1 MAEPVLHIPI
11 YPHLRMEVNDT
22 ALIAQLAKRNEAAFE
37 QVFKTHFKNLHAY
50 ACSILKDDMAAEE
63 MVQNVFFKL
72 WDRSES
78 IHIAGS
84 LAAYLYRAVN
94 NESLNYLKH
103 QKVKEAHALHVA
115 YISPAQRDTPSKTL
129 QAKELEARLHKALNE
144 LPEQCRTIFQ
154 MSRFEELRYREI
166 AERLGLSVKTVEAQ
180 MGKALRV
187 LREKLADLLPLIIWL
202 LLTLVP
208 LAAKTTAKTKY
219 EVFNKPS
226 CFVAPSCLSGLNTLF
241 PNPQKPRS

>member
-1 MAEPVLHIPI
+1 MPL
-11 YPHLRMEVNDT
+11 YPHLHMEVNDT
-22 ALIAQLAKRNEAAFE
+22 ALVAQLAKRNEAAFE

-63 MVQNVFFKL
+63 AVQNVFFKL
-72 WDRSES
+72 WDRSENLT
-78 IHIAGS
+78 IGGS

-115 YISPAQRDTPSKTL
+115 YISPAHRDTPSKTL
-129 QAKELEARLHKALNE
+129 QAKELEGRLHKALNE

-166 AERLGLSVKTVEAQ
+166 AERMGLSVKTVEAQ
-180 MGKALRV
+180 MSKALRV
-187 LREKLADLLPLIIWL
+187 LREKLADLMPLIIWL

-208 LAAKTTAKTKY
+208 LAAKTTKTQIP
-219 EVFNKPS
+219 EVNTKPLSSLVPS
-226 CFVAPSCLSGLNTLF
+226 CPGGSNTLF

>member
-1 MAEPVLHIPI
+1 MAQPVLHIPI
-11 YPHLRMEVNDT
+11 YPRLHMEVNDT
-22 ALIAQLAKRNEAAFE
+22 ALVAQLAKRNEAAFE

-50 ACSILKDDMAAEE
+50 ACSILKDDAAAEE
-63 MVQNVFFKL
+63 AVQNVFFKL
-72 WDRSES
+72 WDRSDNLTIS
-78 IHIAGS
+78 GS

-94 NESLNYLKH
+94 NESLNQLKH
-103 QKVKEAHALHVA
+103 QKVRANHALHVA
-115 YISPAQRDTPSKTL
+115 YIAPTHRETPSKTL
-129 QAKELEARLHKALNE
+129 QAKELESRLHKAMNE

-166 AERLGLSVKTVEAQ
+166 ADRLGLSVKTVEAQ

-208 LAAKTTAKTKY
+208 LAAKTAKTTKRQAIHKSSCNF
-219 EVFNKPS
+219 VPS
-226 CFVAPSCLSGLNTLF
+226 CPSGSTSLF
-241 PNPQKPRS
+241 PNPKKQTS